1 VIFRR
6 ARRFDELVG
15 RQLDLFAADEAEL
28 LGEAEEADEA
38 YGRAARED
46 AEEAYGDLQ
55 LVLETVAER
64 LADVRDT
71 YAGTLDERAATE
83 YVRAFDGEAR
93 RRLGRLADG
102 LWEWED

>member
-1 VIFRR
+1 MIFRG
-6 ARRFDELVG
+6 RRFAELVG
-15 RQLDLFAADEAEL
+15 RQLDLFAEDETEL
-28 LGEAEEADEA
+28 LREAEEADEV

-64 LADVRDT
+64 LAELRDT
-71 YAGTLDERAATE
+71 YARTLDERAAGE
-83 YVRAFDGEAR
+83 YARSFDREAR

>member
-1 VIFRR
+1 MIFRG
-6 ARRFDELVG
+6 RRFAELVG
-15 RQLDLFAADEAEL
+15 RQLDLFAVDEAEL
-28 LGEAEEADEA
+28 LREAEEADEA

-64 LADVRDT
+64 LAELRDA
-71 YAGTLDERAATE
+71 YARTLDERAAGE
-83 YVRAFDGEAR
+83 YTRAFDREAR